1 LKETA
6 RVSDEALVHIVDDD
20 PDVRESLEF
29 LLQSAGLETRAY
41 ASGTDFLAE
50 APALRSGCVL
60 TDVRM
65 PDIDGLTLQR
75 RLTEIAAHLPVIV
88 MTGHGD
94 VPIAVQAL
102 KTGALDFLEKPF
114 NDDRLIT
121 AVRRALAAG
130 IAARQAAEV
139 RAEITA
145 RLGTLTPRERE
156 VLDRLVAGQPNKTIA
171 FDLGTSPRTVEVQRA
186 RVMEKM
192 GARSLPDLVR
202 MSVAA
207 GITNPLD

>member
-1 LKETA
+1 M
-6 RVSDEALVHIVDDD
+6 SDEALVHIVDDD

-130 IAARQAAEV
+130 IAARQAAEA
-139 RAEITA
+139 RAEITT